1 MPSVSA
7 IRNLYE
13 SRRGTPDKPNPRG
26 RTAFVREFR
35 HKLGLCDKFGN
46 DYKDRAGNRIL
57 KESQA
62 DTSSFDISDLG
73 LAMVGPRVMELF
85 GSESKQLLAG
95 FARHNMLVGGQH
107 PEDNHALLEA
117 AGVGV
122 DVSAFADINAWT
134 GASGGLV
141 ERKIL
146 EQFENPSLIGDE
158 LMPPEPTKINEGQK
172 VIGVSRIGDLTQ
184 ERQPGQA
191 HQRAG
196 FGERYVTLGKARENA
211 LAVDVFKETA
221 FFDLTG
227 QVMPTAES
235 TGEWVS
241 FRKEIEQ
248 IDAFLGI
255 TTQINQ
261 KYQFVYKGVPYNTYN
276 AAPGAQIGGSTAPFF
291 VNQISNELI
300 DWSNVETAWLT
311 FVRLL
316 DPETNT
322 RITPKP
328 DRVVINPAKLATAG
342 LIFGATESERRT
354 APQSS
359 QGTTSDLH
367 ILRKPGNI
375 VSQFFGDM
383 KILWSALLEQRCT
396 DAATGI
402 PRPGLG
408 LTQAAANKLWTLFQR
423 GKFMKWMQHWPVT
436 TTQAPA
442 NSYDMVDRG
451 IVMSVFVNERGF
463 PGVYSPWHAQQNTA

>member
-1 MPSVSA
+1 MPDLSKT
-7 IRNLYE
+7 RQLYE
-13 SRRGTPDKPNPRG
+13 SYVGPRDNPRPRG
-26 RTAFVREFR
+26 RTAFVRQMR
-35 HKLGLCDKFGN
+35 HWLGLCDAQGN
-46 DYKDRAGNRIL
+46 DYKDRAGNRVL
-57 KESQA
+57 RESKVDA
-62 DTSSFDISDLG
+62 SEFNLSELG
-73 LAMVGPRVMELF
+73 LALVGPRVMELF
-85 GSESKQLLAG
+85 DSSSKQFHSELV
-95 FARHNMLVGGQH
+95 RHNLTVGQFPD
-107 PEDNHALLEA
+107 PEGRALFEA

-134 GASGGLV
+134 GATGGLI

-146 EQFENPSLIGDE
+146 EQFQNPALIGDD

-196 FGERYVTLGKARENA
+196 FGERFVTLGKGRENA
-211 LAVDVFKETA
+211 LAVDVFKETG

-255 TTQINQ
+255 STQVGGRFP
-261 KYQFVYKGVPYNTYN
+261 FVYKGVPYSTYGVN
-276 AAPGAQIGGSTAPFF
+276 QQIGGGSAPTLT
-291 VNQISNELI
+291 NQISNELI
-300 DWSNVETAWLT
+300 DWSAVETAWLN

-316 DPETNT
+316 DPETST
-322 RITPKP
+322 RIQVRP
-328 DRVVINPAKLATAG
+328 DRVVVNPAKLATAG

-354 APQSS
+354 SPQGT

-367 ILRKPGNI
+367 ILHKPGNI

-402 PRPGLG
+402 ARPGLG
-408 LTQAAANKLWTLFQR
+408 LSQAQANKFWWLFQR
-423 GKFMKWMQHWPVT
+423 DKFMKWMQHYPVSAV
-436 TTQAPA
+436 QAPA

-451 IVMSVFVNERGF
+451 IVMSVFVSERGF
-463 PGVYSPWHAQQNTA
+463 PGVFSPWHALECTN